1 MNCDNILAIKV
12 NERNKHA
19 IEIQNVLTKHGCE
32 IRARLGLP
40 QQDIG
45 ACTDVGLL
53 ILQICDEKETIDKMV
68 EELNTIDSVSAKY
81 MTL

>member
-1 MNCDNILAIKV
+1 MNCDNILAIKT
-12 NERNKHA
+12 NERKKHSV
-19 IEIQNVLTKHGCE
+19 EIQNVLTKHGCE

-45 ACTDVGLL
+45 SCTDIGLL
-53 ILQICDEKETIDKMV
+53 ILQICDDKETLDKMV
-68 EELNTIDSVSAKY
+68 EELNMIPSVSAKY